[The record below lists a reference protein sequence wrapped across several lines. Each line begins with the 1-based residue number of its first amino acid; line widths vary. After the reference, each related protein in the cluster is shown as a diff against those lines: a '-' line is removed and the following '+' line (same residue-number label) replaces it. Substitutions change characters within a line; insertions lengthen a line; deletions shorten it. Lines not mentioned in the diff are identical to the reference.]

1 MLGFIFDIYSN
12 VSYNILGRELV
23 YVLHIRDDYVESQIL
38 LQERGTFLKI
48 PQRYLLRVLL
58 PESNSSNP
66 GYMLDC
72 A

>member
-1 MLGFIFDIYSN
+1 MLGFIFDIYSD

-48 PQRYLLRVLL
+48 PQRYLI
-58 PESNSSNP
+58 ESSSE
-66 GYMLDC
+66 LD
-72 A
+72 